1 MLNSPDVF
9 SDSLIKELVGAG
21 LHRYTPLLCW
31 ERLCSHSSL
40 YLVSKGELTFEL
52 EGRTLTAAAGQT
64 VFLRAGEWALIK
76 NSSETDAELY
86 YLAFRAEE
94 EMLTEIRTVSH
105 LPECA
110 PLFREAV
117 EAYLSREPL
126 CGLKIAAKLYTLLGF
141 LLSAA
146 MNADGERSSLYRIRK
161 AAEYV
166 TLHIYESIT
175 VADLAKEVGYSE
187 AHLRRLFCKLLGTT
201 PKAYILDRKLERATA
216 LLRAP
221 EYRSVEEISDLL
233 AFCSPSYF
241 CHAYK
246 KKYGHSPMKL
256 KSGAEG
262 E

>member
-9 SDSLIKELVGAG
+9 SESLIKELVGAG
-21 LHRYTPLLCW
+21 LHRYTPELCW
-31 ERLCSHSSL
+31 ERSCSHSSL
-40 YLVSKGELTFEL
+40 YLVSRGELTFEL

-64 VFLRAGEWALIK
+64 VFLRSGEWAVIR
-76 NSSETDAELY
+76 NPSGEDAELY
-86 YLAFRAEE
+86 YLAFRADEKP
-94 EMLTEIRTVSH
+94 LAEIATVSR
-105 LPECA
+105 LPECTA
-110 PLFREAV
+110 LFREAV

-126 CGLKIAAKLYTLLGF
+126 CGLRIAANLYTLLGM
-141 LLSAA
+141 LLSSA
-146 MNADGERSSLYRIRK
+146 MTDGGERSALYRIRK

-166 TLHIYESIT
+166 TTHIYESIT
-175 VADLAKEVGYSE
+175 VSDLAEEVGYSE
-187 AHLRRLFCKLLGTT
+187 AHLRRLFGKLLGTT

-216 LLRAP
+216 LLHAP

-246 KKYGHSPMKL
+246 KKYGHSPTKP
-256 KSGAEG
+256 KSGTEG